1 MVRKKKIESSPTVTD
16 KPALDVSKIPVEI
29 GSKTY
34 NLCFEFIEL
43 GKAETW
49 FRSLGHRFN
58 LLFALPNL
66 TLENIGIV
74 FACAAH
80 KHHPELTWEEAQAL
94 VTMESAYPIAT
105 AIVMAWDRSGAK
117 STVPAPVGG
126 ES

>member
-1 MVRKKKIESSPTVTD
+1 MPKKKKIEASTTVAD
-16 KPALDVSKIPVEI
+16 KPAPDVSNIPVEM

-49 FRSLGHRFN
+49 FRSQGHRFN
-58 LLFALPNL
+58 LLFALPDL
-66 TLENIGIV
+66 TLDNIRIV
-74 FACAAH
+74 FPCAAH

-105 AIVMAWDRSGAK
+105 AIVQAWDRSGAK
-117 STVPAPVGG
+117 PTVPAPVGA